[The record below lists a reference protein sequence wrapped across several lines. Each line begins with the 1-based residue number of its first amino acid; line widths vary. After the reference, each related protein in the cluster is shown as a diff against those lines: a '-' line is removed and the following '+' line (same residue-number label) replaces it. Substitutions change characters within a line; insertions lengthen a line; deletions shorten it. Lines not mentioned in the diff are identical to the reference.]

1 MSGTRAGR
9 LTVQGEV
16 PIHWDAAGLVPGI
29 VQDAATGEVLMLAY
43 LDAEALAATIESGLA
58 HFHSRSRQRLWKK
71 GETSG
76 NTLAVQAV
84 RVDCDG
90 DALLI
95 VARPAGPTCHT
106 GAASCFEGA
115 FPPEATSVEGFAWLE
130 TLWTTIVE
138 RSVRRPPGSYTVR
151 LLDGGVDAAS
161 RKVIEEAAEVILAAK
176 DDAVAEAA
184 ADKAAA
190 ANKAAAADKAD
201 SAVRAG
207 ASSPGAPGPRETTQ
221 AALASE
227 TADLLYHALVLCLER
242 GLPPSAVLEILRARH
257 GPARPGVATP

>member
-1 MSGTRAGR
+1 VSGTRAGR

-29 VQDAATGEVLMLAY
+29 VQDGATGEVLMLAY
-43 LDAEALAATIESGLA
+43 LDAEALDATIETGLA
-58 HFHSRSRQRLWKK
+58 HFHSRSRRCLWKK

-76 NTLAVQAV
+76 NTLAVSTV

-95 VARPAGPTCHT
+95 VASPAGPTCHT

-115 FPPEATSVEGFAWLE
+115 SPPGTTSVEGFPWLE

-138 RSVRRPPGSYTVR
+138 RSDRRPPGSYTVR

-176 DDAVAEAA
+176 DDAVEEAAA

-190 ANKAAAADKAD
+190 ASEADEAAA
-201 SAVRAG
+201 AVRAG
-207 ASSPGAPGPRETTQ
+207 SASPGRPGTRKATQ

-227 TADLLYHALVLCLER
+227 MADLLYHALVLCRER
-242 GLPPSAVLEILRARH
+242 GLPPSAVLDVLRARH
-257 GPARPGVATP
+257 GSARPGDAAP

>member
-1 MSGTRAGR
+1 MSGTRAGS
-9 LTVQGEV
+9 LTVEGAV
-16 PIHWDAAGLVPGI
+16 PIRWDASGLIPGI

-58 HFHSRSRQRLWKK
+58 HFHSRSRRRLWKK

-90 DALLI
+90 DTLLI
-95 VARPAGPTCHT
+95 IASPSGPTCHT
-106 GAASCFEGA
+106 GATSCFEA
-115 FPPEATSVEGFAWLE
+115 VPPPATTSAQGFAWLE

-176 DDAVAEAA
+176 DDAVAE
-184 ADKAAA
+184 
-190 ANKAAAADKAD
+190 AAADKAD